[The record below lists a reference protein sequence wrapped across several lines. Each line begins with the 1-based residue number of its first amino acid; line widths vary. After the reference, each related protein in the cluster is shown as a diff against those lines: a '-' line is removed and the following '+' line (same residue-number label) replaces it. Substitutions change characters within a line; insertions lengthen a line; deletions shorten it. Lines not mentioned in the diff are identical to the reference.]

1 MIGLPLKRVGR
12 RAKASRPYHSDTTHR
27 QSAELRNRHGSVAD
41 LDHSDV
47 PVDTRDFVTMRK
59 CTCLIGAKAIRSGY
73 RG

>member
-47 PVDTRDFVTMRK
+47 LVGTMDVVIARK
-59 CTCLIGAKAIRSGY
+59 HS
-73 RG
+73 